1 MVSSD
6 PVFDNA
12 QREKSRRAFLSQSV
26 YGFGSVAL
34 TSLLA
39 KDHLLPLA
47 QGASEGAQRPSNLT
61 VPKPPHFKERAKAV
75 IFLFMAGGPS
85 HIETFDPKPVL
96 NELHGKPLPDS
107 FGRVITQQTTSDSL
121 LLGSKRSFR
130 SCGQSGIAISDLF
143 PHLQTCADEL
153 AVIRSCHA
161 DSVTHAAALYQMNSG
176 RVLMGHPS
184 LGSWVTYG
192 LGSESQNLP
201 SFVVMLDPDG
211 TTVGGPPSW
220 GSGFLPPVFQGTLFR
235 SGEFPILN
243 LRNPSG
249 RTRGRTRS
257 SLDLLTQLN
266 QESPH
271 HRNDPELEAR
281 TASYELAFRMQQHA
295 PEAVDLTQETEATHH
310 LYGIDKTK
318 TQEFGRRCL
327 LARRLVERGVRFV
340 QLYCGG
346 GPGNL
351 TWDGHG
357 DIEEN
362 HLRMAGQS
370 DQPVAGLLQDLR
382 LRGLLDDTLVI
393 WGGEFGRTPMSQ
405 GSTGRDHSPFGF
417 SMWMAGGGIKG
428 GQTVGATDEV
438 GLRAVE
444 NRNHVHDIHATI
456 LHLLGLDQYD
466 LSYLHQGREEKLTD
480 IGGQVIESIIA

>member
-1 MVSSD
+1 
-6 PVFDNA
+6 
-12 QREKSRRAFLSQSV
+12 
-26 YGFGSVAL
+26 
-34 TSLLA
+34 
-39 KDHLLPLA
+39 
-47 QGASEGAQRPSNLT
+47 
-61 VPKPPHFKERAKAV
+61 
-75 IFLFMAGGPS
+75 
-85 HIETFDPKPVL
+85 
-96 NELHGKPLPDS
+96 
-107 FGRVITQQTTSDSL
+107 
-121 LLGSKRSFR
+121 
-130 SCGQSGIAISDLF
+130 
-143 PHLQTCADEL
+143 
-153 AVIRSCHA
+153 
-161 DSVTHAAALYQMNSG
+161 
-176 RVLMGHPS
+176 
-184 LGSWVTYG
+184 
-192 LGSESQNLP
+192 
-201 SFVVMLDPDG
+201 
-211 TTVGGPPSW
+211 
-220 GSGFLPPVFQGTLFR
+220 
-235 SGEFPILN
+235 
-243 LRNPSG
+243 
-249 RTRGRTRS
+249 
-257 SLDLLTQLN
+257 
-266 QESPH
+266 
-271 HRNDPELEAR
+271 
-281 TASYELAFRMQQHA
+281 MQQHA
-295 PEAVDLTQETEATHH
+295 PEAVDLNQETEATHH
-310 LYGIDKTK
+310 LYGIDKTE

-456 LHLLGLDQYD
+456 LHLLGLNQYD
-466 LSYLHQGREEKLTD
+466 LTYLHQGREEKLTD